1 MTDLPAFLPLLR
13 LLKRLL
19 RIKLRLWELTARER
33 GGWAVEAV
41 VFGVLALFMV
51 ALGLGLGL
59 AGAVMALIAAGFSAA
74 AALGLMAGAAAVL
87 ALVFWLLAR
96 ARAAQVLR
104 HRPPKL

>member
-1 MTDLPAFLPLLR
+1 MTDLPAFLPLLQ

-33 GGWAVEAV
+33 GGRAIEAV
-41 VFGVLALFMV
+41 VFGGLALIM
-51 ALGLGLGL
+51 AGLGLGFGL
-59 AGAVMALIAAGFSAA
+59 ASAVMALIAAGFSAA